1 MTPMK
6 LVFLGTGGSYPS
18 KERNLACVALKM
30 MNGEVIL
37 FDCAEGTQR
46 QMMFTSI
53 SFMQVKCILLSHF
66 HGDHFLGLPGLVQ
79 TMYLN
84 ERKDPLDIY
93 GPPKTVR
100 RIEGLLGTGHF
111 NPTFA
116 LRVHDLE
123 GGQVVER
130 DGYKIRA
137 TWANHGVPD
146 MAYSVEEDARPGKFD
161 KPKALELGI
170 PEGPLFGKLQ
180 RGETVTVKGQ
190 KFTPEMVMGPPRKG
204 RKVVYTGDTAPCD
217 AVEELAQN
225 ADALIHDSTGGTDIE
240 EKMNEWGHTSSRQ
253 AAEIAKKANV
263 KLLFLTHISPRYRE
277 EDSKT
282 LLEDARAV
290 FPQTYLAKDFYEH
303 AIPYPE

>member
-1 MTPMK
+1 MK

-123 GGQVVER
+123 GGQIVER

-146 MAYSVEEDARPGKFD
+146 MAYSVEEDTRPGKFD

-180 RGETVTVKGQ
+180 RGETVTVKGE
-190 KFTPEMVMGPPRKG
+190 KFTPEMVMGPARKG

-217 AVEELAQN
+217 AVLELAQN

-240 EKMNEWGHTSSRQ
+240 AKMNEWGHTSSRQ

-282 LLEDARAV
+282 LLDDAKAI

-303 AIPYPE
+303 NIPYPE